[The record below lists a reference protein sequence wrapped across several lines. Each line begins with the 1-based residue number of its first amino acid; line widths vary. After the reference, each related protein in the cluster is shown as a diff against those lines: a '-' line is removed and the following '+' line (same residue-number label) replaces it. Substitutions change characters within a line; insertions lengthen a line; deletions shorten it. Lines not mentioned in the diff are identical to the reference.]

1 MMKRI
6 ILTSLVVL
14 AFATTAMAQ
23 TGSEIAQK

>member
-14 AFATTAMAQ
+14 AFAATAMAQ
-23 TGSEIAQK
+23 TGREIAQK